1 LTIYRHLI
9 IFARMIETRNLTKIF
24 EDKKRGRIIAVDNV
38 SFNVNKGEI
47 FGLLGLNGAGKTTTL
62 RLLATILK
70 PTSGTALF
78 DGVDISQ
85 NPEKAKAKLGFLTGS
100 TGLYGRLQAREM
112 IRYFGLLYGQS
123 ESESA
128 RRTDELMNTFNL
140 SEFAETRCD
149 KLSTG
154 NKQKVSIARTLIH
167 DPEVIILDEPT
178 VGLDVIT
185 SRAVINF
192 VNLEKQRG
200 KAIIFSTHVMHEA
213 EKLCDRIGVIHRGKI
228 IAIGTPDE
236 LKNQTGCLDMD
247 DTFVKLVGDNDHVA

>member
-1 LTIYRHLI
+1 
-9 IFARMIETRNLTKIF
+9 MIETKNLTKIF

-38 SFNVNKGEI
+38 SFSVKKGEI

-70 PTSGTALF
+70 PTSGSATL
-78 DGVDISQ
+78 DGIDITQ
-85 NPEKAKAKLGFLTGS
+85 YPEKAKAKLGFLTGA
-100 TGLYGRLQAREM
+100 TGLYGRLQAGEM
-112 IRYFGLLYGQS
+112 IRYFGLLYGLT
-123 ESESA
+123 ESEATS
-128 RRTDELMNTFNL
+128 RTNDLMKTFNL

-192 VNLEKQRG
+192 INVEKQRG

-228 IAIGTPDE
+228 IAVGTPAE
-236 LKNQTGCLDMD
+236 LKTQTGCADMD
-247 DTFVKLVGDNDHVA
+247 DTFVKLVGDNEHVA